1 MGEICVCICVCV
13 FEANV
18 VSGQG
23 GGQTR
28 FYFETLQCLSY
39 LSLAFRSSRSVL
51 ERALVVLFDRFLC
64 YIWATIL
71 LVVEV
76 VVAVVVACLET
87 AHRTRDPHAPPR

>member
-1 MGEICVCICVCV
+1 MGNVQVNVGEICVCVFVYVC
-13 FEANV
+13 EANV

-51 ERALVVLFDRFLC
+51 ERALVVLFDRFSC
-64 YIWATIL
+64 YI
-71 LVVEV
+71 
-76 VVAVVVACLET
+76 
-87 AHRTRDPHAPPR
+87 

>member
-1 MGEICVCICVCV
+1 MWARCVCV
-13 FEANV
+13 FVYVCEANV

-51 ERALVVLFDRFLC
+51 EPALVVLFDRFSC
-64 YIWATIL
+64 YM
-71 LVVEV
+71 
-76 VVAVVVACLET
+76 
-87 AHRTRDPHAPPR
+87 

>member
-1 MGEICVCICVCV
+1 M
-13 FEANV
+13 
-18 VSGQG
+18 SGQG

-51 ERALVVLFDRFLC
+51 ERALVVLFDRFSC

-87 AHRTRDPHAPPR
+87 AHCTRDAHAPPR